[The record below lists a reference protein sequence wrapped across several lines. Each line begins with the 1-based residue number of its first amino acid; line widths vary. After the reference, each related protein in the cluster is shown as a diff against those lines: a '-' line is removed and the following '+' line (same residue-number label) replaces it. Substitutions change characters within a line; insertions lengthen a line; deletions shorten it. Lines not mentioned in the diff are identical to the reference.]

1 MSDDP
6 SSIGLQHPAFAVSK
20 VVLLQWI
27 EDTFQ
32 IKYAKVEEVAS
43 GAFYCQVLD
52 YLYPG
57 QMRMNLVNWNSK
69 LDYDW
74 IGNFKLVQTLMVK
87 NNISKPVPIDKLVKA
102 KYQDN
107 LEFLQWFKHFFECRA
122 PSVEGQE
129 YDAPARR
136 ALAKSGGP
144 KGMPAPKKP
153 AAAAATP
160 ATPAKVVAA
169 PKPVAKPEVKEMKS
183 PKPAEVKESKT
194 VKPTAVAEKKA
205 AIATGADDAELA
217 ELTAKI
223 QDLQATT
230 DGLEQERDFYYG
242 KLREVEILCQD
253 EDTNAFSK
261 DKVLAILY
269 KTEDGATPAAAA
281 AVEDETL

>member
-20 VVLLQWI
+20 VALLQWI
-27 EDTFQ
+27 EETFQ
-32 IKYAKVEEVAS
+32 LKYVKVEEVAS

-74 IGNFKLVQTLMVK
+74 LANFKLVQTVMSK

-122 PSVEGQE
+122 PAVDGQE

-136 ALAKSGGP
+136 ALSKGGGP
-144 KGMPAPKKP
+144 KGMPAPSAKKP
-153 AAAAATP
+153 LAAT
-160 ATPAKVVAA
+160 KVVAP
-169 PKPVAKPEVKEMKS
+169 PKVAKADPKEMKS
-183 PKPAEVKESKT
+183 PKVTDVKEAKVAKTLPEKKTAAAEV
-194 VKPTAVAEKKA
+194 
-205 AIATGADDAELA
+205 DDGELSD
-217 ELTAKI
+217 LTAKI
-223 QDLQATT
+223 QELQATT

-269 KTEDGATPAAAA
+269 KTEDGAPPAA
-281 AVEDETL
+281 AVEEETL

>member
-27 EDTFQ
+27 EETFQ
-32 IKYAKVEEVAS
+32 LKYAKVEEVAS

-52 YLYPG
+52 YLFPG

-74 IGNFKLVQTLMVK
+74 IANFKLVQGVMAK

-122 PSVEGQE
+122 PAVDGQD
-129 YDAPARR
+129 YDPVARR
-136 ALAKSGGP
+136 ALAKGGGP
-144 KGMPAPKKP
+144 KGMAAPSVTKKP
-153 AAAAATP
+153 AAATTA
-160 ATPAKVVAA
+160 AA
-169 PKPVAKPEVKEMKS
+169 PKAMAAPKAKVEVKENKS
-183 PKPAEVKESKT
+183 PRAAETKVAAKAPEKKT
-194 VKPTAVAEKKA
+194 TAAEDDSEVAELNTKLQELQTA
-205 AIATGADDAELA
+205 AAGM
-217 ELTAKI
+217 
-223 QDLQATT
+223 
-230 DGLEQERDFYYG
+230 EQERDFYYG

-253 EDTNAFSK
+253 EDPNAFSK
-261 DKVLAILY
+261 DKVLAVLY
-269 KTEDGATPAAAA
+269 KTEDGAAEPAAA
-281 AVEDETL
+281 EEEETL

>member
-27 EDTFQ
+27 EETFQ
-32 IKYAKVEEVAS
+32 LKYSKVEEVAS

-52 YLYPG
+52 YLFPG

-74 IGNFKLVQTLMVK
+74 IANFKLVQGVMAK

-122 PSVEGQE
+122 GAVDGQE

-136 ALAKSGGP
+136 ALAKGGGP
-144 KGMPAPKKP
+144 KGSIPAAGAKKP
-153 AAAAATP
+153 AAAAAP
-160 ATPAKVVAA
+160 RPLAA
-169 PKPVAKPEVKEMKS
+169 PKPAAKPEVKENKS
-183 PKPAEVKESKT
+183 PRAGDVKTTTTKPAEKKT
-194 VKPTAVAEKKA
+194 AAAAE
-205 AIATGADDAELA
+205 DDPELA
-217 ELTAKI
+217 ELTAK
-223 QDLQATT
+223 LQELQSTA

-253 EDTNAFSK
+253 EDPNAFSK
-261 DKVLAILY
+261 EKVLAVLY
-269 KTEDGATPAAAA
+269 KTEEGAAAEP
-281 AVEDETL
+281 VTEEEETL

>member
-27 EDTFQ
+27 EETFQ
-32 IKYAKVEEVAS
+32 LKYTKVEECAS

-52 YLYPG
+52 FLFPG

-74 IGNFKLVQTLMVK
+74 IANFKLVQAVMGK
-87 NNISKPVPIDKLVKA
+87 NNVSKPVPIDKLVKA

-107 LEFLQWFKHFFECRA
+107 LEFLQWFKHFYECRA
-122 PSVEGQE
+122 PSVQDQE
-129 YDAPARR
+129 YDPVARR
-136 ALAKSGGP
+136 ALAKGGAP
-144 KGMPAPKKP
+144 KGIAAPSAGKKP
-153 AAAAATP
+153 ATAAAP
-160 ATPAKVVAA
+160 KVAA
-169 PKPVAKPEVKEMKS
+169 PLPKPVPKTEPKEVKSPTKADQKD
-183 PKPAEVKESKT
+183 PKP
-194 VKPTAVAEKKA
+194 KPSAEKKA
-205 AIATGADDAELA
+205 ADGDG
-217 ELTAKI
+217 ELTDLTNRI
-223 QDLQATT
+223 QELQATT

-253 EDTNAFSK
+253 EDPSAFSK

-269 KTEDGATPAAAA
+269 KTEDGSPGPAMAAAD
-281 AVEDETL
+281 EETL

>member
-1 MSDDP
+1 MSYLGTPILFSMSDDP

-20 VVLLQWI
+20 VTLLQWI

-32 IKYAKVEEVAS
+32 LKYAKVEEVAS

-74 IGNFKLVQTLMVK
+74 ISNFKLVQGLMSK

-107 LEFLQWFKHFFECRA
+107 LEFLQWFKHFYECRA

-144 KGMPAPKKP
+144 KGMAAPKKTGGAVAAP
-153 AAAAATP
+153 ARVAAP
-160 ATPAKVVAA
+160 VKVAA
-169 PKPVAKPEVKEMKS
+169 PKAEAKEMKS
-183 PKPAEVKESKT
+183 PKPAEAKAPQNTKS
-194 VKPTAVAEKKA
+194 AEKKSVA
-205 AIATGADDAELA
+205 VGDDGELSELA
-217 ELTAKI
+217 AKI
-223 QDLQATT
+223 QELQATT

-269 KTEDGATPAAAA
+269 KTEDGAAPAE
-281 AVEDETL
+281 EDETL